1 MKKRKVKTDKMLYW
15 ALLLIGLV
23 MLIEGAA
30 TLFVV
35 TGAPQLAE
43 SSVALGYA
51 ILKALVGIFAIIVG
65 LGKK

>member
-1 MKKRKVKTDKMLYW
+1 MKKKLKTDKMLYW
-15 ALLLIGLV
+15 ALFLIGLI

-35 TGAPQLAE
+35 TGAPELVQAP
-43 SSVALGYA
+43 VALGYA
-51 ILKALVGIFAIIVG
+51 ILKALVGIFAVVVG